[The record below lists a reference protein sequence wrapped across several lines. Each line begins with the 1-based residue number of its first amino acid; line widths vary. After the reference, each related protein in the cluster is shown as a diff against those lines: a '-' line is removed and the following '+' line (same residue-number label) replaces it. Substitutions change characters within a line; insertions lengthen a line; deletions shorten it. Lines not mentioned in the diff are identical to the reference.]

1 MATRKVARVDKRSE
15 KEIAIQGAINSN
27 YSLLMP
33 CKDQNFIYVTNPLTN
48 ETKHFQTNKPEFA
61 AYIKELSE
69 LGLNDKLEKDFLN
82 LGANNNMGWLKVLD
96 FLRVEKA
103 LEFIA

>member
-1 MATRKVARVDKRSE
+1 MASKKVVRTDKRSE
-15 KEIAIQGAINSN
+15 KEILIQGAINSN

-33 CKDQNFIYVTNPLTN
+33 CVDQKFVYVRNPLTN
-48 ETKHFQTNKPEFA
+48 ETKHFQTDKPEFV
-61 AYIKELSE
+61 AYIKELAD
-69 LGLNDKLEKDFLN
+69 LGLNDKLESDFLD

-103 LEFIA
+103 LMF

>member
-1 MATRKVARVDKRSE
+1 MASKKIVRTDKRSE
-15 KEIAIQGAINSN
+15 KEILIQGAINAN

-33 CKDQNFIYVTNPLTN
+33 CVDQKFVYVRNPLTN
-48 ETKHFQTNKPEFA
+48 ETKHFETDKPEFV
-61 AYIKELSE
+61 AYIKELAD
-69 LGLNDKLEKDFLN
+69 LGLNDKLESDFLE

-103 LEFIA
+103 LMF

>member
-1 MATRKVARVDKRSE
+1 MATRKVARVDKRSD
-15 KEIAIQGAINSN
+15 KEIAIQGANNSN
-27 YSLLMP
+27 YSLLIP
-33 CKDQNFIYVTNPLTN
+33 CVDQNFVYVTNPLTN

-69 LGLNDKLEKDFLN
+69 LGLNDKLEKDFLD

-96 FLRVEKA
+96 FLRVNNA

>member
-1 MATRKVARVDKRSE
+1 M
-15 KEIAIQGAINSN
+15 
-27 YSLLMP
+27 
-33 CKDQNFIYVTNPLTN
+33 TNPLTN

-69 LGLNDKLEKDFLN
+69 LGLNDKLEKDFLD

-96 FLRVEKA
+96 FLRVNNA

>member
-1 MATRKVARVDKRSE
+1 MASKKIVRVDKRSE
-15 KEIAIQGAINSN
+15 KEILIQGAINAN

-33 CKDQNFIYVTNPLTN
+33 CVDQKFVYVRNPLTN
-48 ETKHFQTNKPEFA
+48 ETKHFETDKPEFV
-61 AYIKELSE
+61 AYIKELAE
-69 LGLNDKLEKDFLN
+69 LGLNDKLESDFLD

-103 LEFIA
+103 LMF

>member
-1 MATRKVARVDKRSE
+1 MASKKIVRVDKRSE
-15 KEIAIQGAINSN
+15 KEILIQGAINAN

-33 CKDQNFIYVTNPLTN
+33 CKDQKFVYVRNPLTN
-48 ETKHFQTNKPEFA
+48 ETKHFQTNTPEFA
-61 AYIKELSE
+61 AYVKELAD
-69 LGLNDKLEKDFLN
+69 LGLNDKLESDFLD

-103 LEFIA
+103 LMF